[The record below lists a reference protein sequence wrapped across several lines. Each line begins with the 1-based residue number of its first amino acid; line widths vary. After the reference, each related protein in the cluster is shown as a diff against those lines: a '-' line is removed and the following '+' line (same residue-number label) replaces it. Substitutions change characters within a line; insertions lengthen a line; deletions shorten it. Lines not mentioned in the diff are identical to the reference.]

1 MIETLAYNT
10 VETMGLFTE
19 EVCKMSDV
27 NMMIARNILAIL
39 KKQNKK
45 QVDLAAALRT
55 NKQTVNKML
64 NGARMIN
71 AIELKQIADFLGV
84 KMEELTK
91 IPEDIPDTDVIH
103 VFMGKV
109 ESEQAK
115 NALQIADKLS
125 DMILFHSRVRKNGAE
140 MREACDF

>member
-1 MIETLAYNT
+1 MNDINMI
-10 VETMGLFTE
+10 
-19 EVCKMSDV
+19 
-27 NMMIARNILAIL
+27 IARNILTIL

-45 QVDLAAALRT
+45 QVDLAEALQT
-55 NKQTVNKML
+55 NKQTISKML

-71 AIELKQIADFLGV
+71 AIELKQVSDFLGV

-91 IPEDIPDTDVIH
+91 IPAHIPDTDIIR

-125 DMILFHSRVRKNGAE
+125 DMILFHSRVRENGTE
-140 MREACDF
+140 MMEV

>member
-1 MIETLAYNT
+1 MNDINMI
-10 VETMGLFTE
+10 
-19 EVCKMSDV
+19 
-27 NMMIARNILAIL
+27 IARNILTIL

-45 QVDLAAALRT
+45 QVDLAEALQT
-55 NKQTVNKML
+55 NKQTISKML

-71 AIELKQIADFLGV
+71 AIELKQVSDFLGV

-91 IPEDIPDTDVIH
+91 IPAHIPDTDIH

-125 DMILFHSRVRKNGAE
+125 DMILFHSRVRENGTE
-140 MREACDF
+140 MMEV

>member
-1 MIETLAYNT
+1 
-10 VETMGLFTE
+10 
-19 EVCKMSDV
+19 MSDI

-45 QVDLAAALRT
+45 QVDLAEALQT
-55 NKQTVNKML
+55 NKQTVSKML
-64 NGARMIN
+64 NGVRMIN

-91 IPEDIPDTDVIH
+91 IPENVPNTDVIH
-103 VFMGKV
+103 VFMGKI

-115 NALQIADKLS
+115 NALQIADQLS
-125 DMILFHSRVRKNGAE
+125 DMILFHNRIRENGIKMME
-140 MREACDF
+140 VCDF

>member
-1 MIETLAYNT
+1 
-10 VETMGLFTE
+10 
-19 EVCKMSDV
+19 MSDI

-39 KKQNKK
+39 KKQKKK
-45 QVDLAAALRT
+45 QVELAEVLGT
-55 NKQTVNKML
+55 NKQTISRML

-71 AIELKQIADFLGV
+71 AIELKQIADFLCV

-91 IPEDIPDTDVIH
+91 IPENMPNTDVIH

-115 NALQIADKLS
+115 NALEIADKLS
-125 DMILFHSRVRKNGAE
+125 DMIIFHSKVKENGIVMME
-140 MREACDF
+140 EYDF

>member
-1 MIETLAYNT
+1 
-10 VETMGLFTE
+10 
-19 EVCKMSDV
+19 MSDI

-39 KKQNKK
+39 KKQKKK
-45 QVDLAAALRT
+45 QVELAEALGT
-55 NKQTVNKML
+55 NKQTISRML

-71 AIELKQIADFLGV
+71 AIELKQIADFLCV

-91 IPEDIPDTDVIH
+91 IPENMPNTDVIH

-115 NALQIADKLS
+115 NALEIADKLS
-125 DMILFHSRVRKNGAE
+125 NMIIFHSKVKENGIVMME
-140 MREACDF
+140 EYDF